1 MSKFGDLLGGK
12 TSAPEPPARESF
24 VEEKPKR
31 ARNEDG
37 HFIADDPSPPENEAW
52 VGGVSPSKK
61 KTKKKSSAS

>member
-31 ARNEDG
+31 ARNEDR
-37 HFIADDPSPPENEAW
+37 HFIDDDPSTPENEAW